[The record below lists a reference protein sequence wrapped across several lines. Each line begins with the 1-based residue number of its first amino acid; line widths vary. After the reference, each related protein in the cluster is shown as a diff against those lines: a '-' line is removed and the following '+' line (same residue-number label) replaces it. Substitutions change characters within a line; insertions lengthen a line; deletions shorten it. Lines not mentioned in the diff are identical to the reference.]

1 MHQQIMIAQSIV
13 SGGGGGGSPPTSL
26 VGLTYWYDGDDDGL
40 SFINADGTSVAADGD
55 PVRLNISAGGIGR
68 RLVDEAGRMTRR
80 KPVRAPSGGM
90 FSSYDSGSSPANFQG
105 NSTGAPS
112 TFNQIFSAG
121 TSLVIAAIRIDNA
134 SPTTGADWTEGALV
148 SDANYGGLQFVR
160 VGTEVLIRGYNYAS
174 AGVQTVTVTRPFG
187 EWIVLTWD
195 RRAGRNRLRING
207 VQVAD
212 VASGNTAVTSSFMT
226 FGALSDLSIAQF
238 CTARSANTP
247 AAILEVERW
256 MAAKIG
262 VTIP

>member
-1 MHQQIMIAQSIV
+1 MGRHSKKTTSAGKRALAGTAAAAALAGVVAPQATAAPDSDWDKLAQCE
-13 SGGGGGGSPPTSL
+13 SGGN
-26 VGLTYWYDGDDDGL
+26 WA
-40 SFINADGTSVAADGD
+40 INT
-55 PVRLNISAGGIGR
+55 
-68 RLVDEAGRMTRR
+68 
-80 KPVRAPSGGM
+80 
-90 FSSYDSGSSPANFQG
+90 G
-105 NSTGAPS
+105 NGY
-112 TFNQIFSAG
+112 
-121 TSLVIAAIRIDNA
+121 
-134 SPTTGADWTEGALV
+134 
-148 SDANYGGLQFVR
+148 YGGLQFVR